1 MPDTALY
8 GQFKNLYDIN
18 LVHEGL
24 LMLGFQDVYPCA
36 IGAELLSDYYQKHQ
50 DEFLSEDLPK
60 INSECP
66 ATVRLIAMEFQDLI
80 PNVVEK
86 LCSFEVTAILARK
99 EAAEKTGL
107 RPEEIGICL
116 ISPCP
121 AKNTRAYH
129 PLGLEKPVVDYVL
142 PDERCLSQAADPH
155 ETVEQPGIFS
165 AAVSWG

>member
-24 LMLGFQDVYPCA
+24 IMLGFQDVYPCA

-50 DEFLSEDLPK
+50 EEFLSEDLPR

-66 ATVRLIAMEFQDLI
+66 ATVRLIAMEFQELI

-86 LCSFEVTAILARK
+86 LCSFEVTAILARERGGGENRPPSGGDRHLPDLALPGK
-99 EAAEKTGL
+99 EYTGL
-107 RPEEIGICL
+107 SSSGAGEAGG
-116 ISPCP
+116 
-121 AKNTRAYH
+121 
-129 PLGLEKPVVDYVL
+129 GL
-142 PDERCLSQAADPH
+142 CTAGQ
-155 ETVEQPGIFS
+155 
-165 AAVSWG
+165 

>member
-1 MPDTALY
+1 
-8 GQFKNLYDIN
+8 
-18 LVHEGL
+18 
-24 LMLGFQDVYPCA
+24 MLGFQDVYPSA

-50 DEFLSEDLPK
+50 DEFLSEELPR

-66 ATVRLIAMEFQDLI
+66 ATVRLIAMEFQELI

-107 RPEEIGICL
+107 SPDQIGICL

-121 AKNTRAYH
+121 AKNTRFYPDSPPPRPKDLH
-129 PLGLEKPVVDYVL
+129 PAFFPRFRHCR
-142 PDERCLSQAADPH
+142 PER
-155 ETVEQPGIFS
+155 
-165 AAVSWG
+165 